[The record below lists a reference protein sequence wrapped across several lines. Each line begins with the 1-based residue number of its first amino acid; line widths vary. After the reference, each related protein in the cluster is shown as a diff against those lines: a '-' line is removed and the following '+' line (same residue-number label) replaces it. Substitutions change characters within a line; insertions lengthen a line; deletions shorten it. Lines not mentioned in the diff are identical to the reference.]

1 MREVKGVKVEL
12 FHGSSEGWMIPA
24 RKVTPFAPQDTEPSV
39 AFERD
44 PRGEKISA
52 SPREEKNEAGSLPER
67 VKKRLGLEPCK
78 TCQSRRYQDAS
89 NDPGVSF
96 KSPTVVSPQEA
107 PALVRAHEGEHVR
120 REQARAE
127 GEDRRVVY
135 QYVQL
140 QTSICP
146 ECGRVYVSGGKT
158 VTATAPRAEVSYGTA
173 RQDASIEF
181 LA

>member
-1 MREVKGVKVEL
+1 MESVKIEL
-12 FHGSSEGWMIPA
+12 FHGSSEGWMVHPQ
-24 RKVTPFAPQDTEPSV
+24 KVTPFVPQEAKPS
-39 AFERD
+39 AALERD
-44 PRGEKISA
+44 PRGEKASA
-52 SPREEKNEAGSLPER
+52 DPKERKDEAGSLPER

-78 TCQSRRYQDAS
+78 TCQSRRYQDVS

-96 KSPTVVSPQEA
+96 KSPTVVSPQAA

-120 REQARAE
+120 REQVRAE

-158 VTATAPRAEVSYGTA
+158 VTATAPRAEAFYSAA

>member
-1 MREVKGVKVEL
+1 MESVKVEL
-12 FHGSSEGWMIPA
+12 FHGSSEGRMVPA
-24 RKVTPFAPQDTEPSV
+24 QKVNFLAPQEAKPS
-39 AFERD
+39 ADLERN
-44 PRGEKISA
+44 PRGEKVSA
-52 SPREEKNEAGSLPER
+52 NPKEEKNEAGFLPER

-78 TCQSRRYQDAS
+78 TCQNRRYQDAS

-96 KSPTVVSPQEA
+96 KSPTVVSPQAA

-146 ECGRVYVSGGKT
+146 ECGRVYVSGGKA
-158 VTATAPRAEVSYGTA
+158 VTATAPRAETPYSAA